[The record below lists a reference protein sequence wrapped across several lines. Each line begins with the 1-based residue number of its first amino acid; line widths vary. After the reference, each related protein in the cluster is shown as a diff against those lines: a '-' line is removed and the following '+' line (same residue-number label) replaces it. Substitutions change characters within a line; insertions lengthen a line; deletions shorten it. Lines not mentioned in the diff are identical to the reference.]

1 MGAVLAPVRPEA
13 PEEPAAPAGT
23 AWRREPAHGRAAPAG
38 GRQEHLHPHV
48 QVWTVSPPRRG
59 ASPADNDVRARLPGK
74 GLRRPRP
81 DRPLLA
87 AAGAR
92 GTRGDRTGHLGSRAP
107 ARGLEAYDW
116 RGRAAA

>member
-38 GRQEHLHPHV
+38 GRQEHLYPHV
-48 QVWTVSPPRRG
+48 QVWAVSPPRRG
-59 ASPADNDVRARLPGK
+59 TSPADDDLRAGLSGK
-74 GLRRPRP
+74 GLRRPRA

-87 AAGAR
+87 ADGAR
-92 GTRGDRTGHLGSRAP
+92 GARGDRTRHLGS
-107 ARGLEAYDW
+107 
-116 RGRAAA
+116 